1 MPLGPD
7 LVVDLLLGLYLG
19 VLTAVVPALVAWS
32 LGFTF
37 KYFTG
42 VSIPGFGV
50 LVFGVA
56 LAGIQGGL
64 LGLLDP
70 QFVTSPTALVS
81 ALVVMM
87 ATLYA
92 HAQGDRMG
100 AEFPRRLTLRRLRE
114 RGLSA
119 DAVER
124 VGRFGQ
130 VRVRVTGE
138 VGDVEGYP
146 SLSAELRATI
156 RDGEWTFPA
165 DLPLSE
171 IELRLEERL
180 RTEHGLAEVTASIDS
195 RGRATVSAAPPAGA
209 LSRRV
214 PKGRRA
220 VSVDALVPTGLAR
233 ADEVTVATPGGEVEG
248 TVLSAR
254 SGSDAAPATTPTA
267 PAPPA
272 GEDPESD
279 EPETAE
285 PSGTRPSTASGA
297 SARAT
302 GGDGRVTVAVP
313 PRDAEPLLRASSA
326 AVRVRARGTRR
337 EFELLSLL
345 RRDGKRV
352 RQVELAAGCA
362 LDGATL
368 GAAAPREAHGVAV
381 LAVRRD
387 GSWTVAPGGATGLA
401 AGDELYVVGSREALD
416 RFEDAVR
423 RSPETAAAPESDD
436 GDVTSKS
443 DGGGVVSEPTDAA
456 ASSGSADAAIAP
468 EATDEAVAREPD
480 DGEADR

>member
-1 MPLGPD
+1 MALGPAL
-7 LVVDLLLGLYLG
+7 LVEVLVGLYIG

-37 KYFTG
+37 RYFTG
-42 VSIPGFGV
+42 VTIPGFGV

-56 LAGIQGGL
+56 IAGVQGGL

-100 AEFPRRLTLRRLRE
+100 AEFPRRLTLRGLRE

-130 VRVRVTGE
+130 IRVRATGG

-146 SLSAELRATI
+146 PLPDDLRATI
-156 RDGEWTFPA
+156 RDGEWTLPA

-171 IELRLEERL
+171 LERRLEERL
-180 RTEHGLAEVTASIDS
+180 RTDYDLEAVTVGIDS
-195 RGRATVSAAPPAGA
+195 RGRATVSAAPPVGA

-214 PKGRRA
+214 PPGERA
-220 VSVDALVPTGLAR
+220 VSVETLVPTGLAR
-233 ADEVTVATPGGEVEG
+233 RDEVVISTSAGDVTG

-254 SGSDAAPATTPTA
+254 TGREGSTPTDSSATVESDSSAVADESDAA
-267 PAPPA
+267 
-272 GEDPESD
+272 
-279 EPETAE
+279 
-285 PSGTRPSTASGA
+285 SGTVPRLAA
-297 SARAT
+297 SASSAQAT

-313 PRDAEPLLRASSA
+313 RDDAETLLDAETRRIRA
-326 AVRVRARGTRR
+326 RARGTRR

-345 RRDGKRV
+345 RRDGKRFQRVEV
-352 RQVELAAGCA
+352 RNDGP

-368 GAAAPREAHGVAV
+368 GEVALRETYGVAV
-381 LAVRRD
+381 LALRH
-387 GSWTVAPGGATGLA
+387 GGEWAVAPRGTIRLAGGDLLFAV
-401 AGDELYVVGSREALD
+401 GDRDALD
-416 RFEDAVR
+416 RFTE
-423 RSPETAAAPESDD
+423 
-436 GDVTSKS
+436 
-443 DGGGVVSEPTDAA
+443 
-456 ASSGSADAAIAP
+456 
-468 EATDEAVAREPD
+468 VA
-480 DGEADR
+480 G

>member
-1 MPLGPD
+1 MALGPA
-7 LVVDLLLGLYLG
+7 LLVDLLVGLYIGIL
-19 VLTAVVPALVAWS
+19 ASVVPALVAWS

-42 VSIPGFGV
+42 VTIPGFGV
-50 LVFGVA
+50 LVFGIA
-56 LAGIQGGL
+56 IAGIQGGL

-100 AEFPRRLTLRRLRE
+100 AEFPRRLTLRGLRE

-130 VRVRVTGE
+130 IRVRPAGE

-146 SLSAELRATI
+146 PLPDDLRATI
-156 RDGEWTFPA
+156 RNGEWTFPA

-171 IELRLEERL
+171 LETRLADRL
-180 RTEHGLAEVTASIDS
+180 RTDYDLAEVTVGIDS
-195 RGRATVSAAPPAGA
+195 RGRATVSAAPPVGA

-214 PKGRRA
+214 PAGQRA
-220 VSVDALVPTGLAR
+220 VSVEALVPTGLAR
-233 ADEVTVATPGGEVEG
+233 KDEVALSTPEGDVTG

-254 SGSDAAPATTPTA
+254 SGTDGSTPVGGGSEAEPPADSGRAADADDPPARPTA
-267 PAPPA
+267 SRSA
-272 GEDPESD
+272 GQ
-279 EPETAE
+279 
-285 PSGTRPSTASGA
+285 
-297 SARAT
+297 AT

-313 PRDAEPLLRASSA
+313 RRDAETLLGTESA
-326 AVRVRARGTRR
+326 QIRVRARGTRR

-345 RRDGKRV
+345 RRDGKRI
-352 RQVELAAGCA
+352 RRVELGSGGP

-368 GAAAPREAHGVAV
+368 GAAALRETHGVAL
-381 LAVRRD
+381 LALRR
-387 GSWTVAPGGATGLA
+387 GGEWTVAPRGTTGLA
-401 AGDELYVVGSREALD
+401 GGDLLYVVGDRGALD
-416 RFEDAVR
+416 RFAE
-423 RSPETAAAPESDD
+423 
-436 GDVTSKS
+436 
-443 DGGGVVSEPTDAA
+443 
-456 ASSGSADAAIAP
+456 
-468 EATDEAVAREPD
+468 VA
-480 DGEADR
+480 G

>member
-42 VSIPGFGV
+42 VTIPGFGV

-100 AEFPRRLTLRRLRE
+100 AELPRRFTFRGLRE

-124 VGRFGQ
+124 VGRFGR

-146 SLSAELRATI
+146 SLSPELRATI
-156 RDGEWTFPA
+156 REGEWTFPA

-171 IELRLEERL
+171 LERRLEERL
-180 RTEHGLAEVTASIDS
+180 RTEHDLEEVTASIDPK
-195 RGRATVSAAPPAGA
+195 GRATVSAAPPAGA

-214 PKGRRA
+214 PQGRRA

-233 ADEVTVATPGGEVEG
+233 ADEVTVATPAGEVEG

-254 SGSDAAPATTPTA
+254 SGPAGESPAATPTA
-267 PAPPA
+267 PADA
-272 GEDPESD
+272 DATGEGAATDPE
-279 EPETAE
+279 P
-285 PSGTRPSTASGA
+285 PVRRPSTATG
-297 SARAT
+297 AT
-302 GGDGRVTVAVP
+302 GGDGRATVAVAR
-313 PRDAEPLLRASSA
+313 RDAATLLRAASA

-352 RQVELAAGCA
+352 RRIELPAGSP
-362 LDGATL
+362 LDGASL
-368 GAAAPREAHGVAV
+368 GAAAPREAYGVAV

-387 GSWTVAPGGATGLA
+387 GSWTVAPRGATDLA
-401 AGDELYVVGSREALD
+401 AGDLLYVVGSRAALD
-416 RFEDAVR
+416 RFEEAVGRSAGGDDAAEDADPAATASDR
-423 RSPETAAAPESDD
+423 RAAPETDD
-436 GDVTSKS
+436 
-443 DGGGVVSEPTDAA
+443 
-456 ASSGSADAAIAP
+456 
-468 EATDEAVAREPD
+468 R
-480 DGEADR
+480 EADR

>member
-1 MPLGPD
+1 MALGSA
-7 LVVDLLLGLYLG
+7 LLIDLLVGLYIGILS
-19 VLTAVVPALVAWS
+19 AVVPALVAWS

-42 VSIPGFGV
+42 VTIPGFGV
-50 LVFGVA
+50 LVFGIA
-56 LAGIQGGL
+56 IAGIQGGL

-70 QFVTSPTALVS
+70 QFVTSPSALVS

-100 AEFPRRLTLRRLRE
+100 AEFPRRLTLRGLRE

-130 VRVRVTGE
+130 IRVRTTGE

-146 SLSAELRATI
+146 PLPDDLRETI

-171 IELRLEERL
+171 LERRLEDRL
-180 RTEHGLAEVTASIDS
+180 RTDYDLAAVAVALDS
-195 RGRATVSAAPPAGA
+195 RGQATVSAAPPTGA

-214 PKGRRA
+214 PPGERA
-220 VSVDALVPTGLAR
+220 VSVEALVPSGLAR
-233 ADEVTVATPGGEVEG
+233 KDEVTVSTPAGDVTG

-254 SGSDAAPATTPTA
+254 TDGSGSVPVSGGSAGSDSSKSADESVRSDDAAASRPTVSA
-267 PAPPA
+267 
-272 GEDPESD
+272 S
-279 EPETAE
+279 
-285 PSGTRPSTASGA
+285 SGQ
-297 SARAT
+297 AT

-313 PRDAEPLLRASSA
+313 RREARTLLGTESAE
-326 AVRVRARGTRR
+326 VRVRARGTHR

-352 RQVELAAGCA
+352 QRVELRSGSQ

-368 GAAAPREAHGVAV
+368 GAADLRERYGVAV
-381 LAVRRD
+381 IALRRGD
-387 GSWTVAPGGATGLA
+387 EWTVAPRGTARLA
-401 AGDELYVVGSREALD
+401 VGDLLYVVGNRDALD
-416 RFEDAVR
+416 RF
-423 RSPETAAAPESDD
+423 
-436 GDVTSKS
+436 G
-443 DGGGVVSEPTDAA
+443 
-456 ASSGSADAAIAP
+456 
-468 EATDEAVAREPD
+468 EAVQ
-480 DGEADR
+480 

>member
-1 MPLGPD
+1 MAPGLA
-7 LVVDLLLGLYLG
+7 LVVDLLVGLYVG

-42 VSIPGFGV
+42 VTIPGFGV

-56 LAGIQGGL
+56 IAGVQGGL

-70 QFVTSPTALVS
+70 QFITSPPALVS

-100 AEFPRRLTLRRLRE
+100 AEFPRRLTLRGLRE

-119 DAVER
+119 DAIER

-130 VRVRVTGE
+130 IRVRTTGE

-146 SLSAELRATI
+146 PLPDDLRATI

-171 IELRLEERL
+171 LETRLSDRL
-180 RTEHGLAEVTASIDS
+180 RTDYDLAAVAVSIDP
-195 RGRATVSAAPPAGA
+195 RGRATVSAAPPVGA

-214 PKGRRA
+214 PAGKRA
-220 VSVDALVPTGLAR
+220 VSVETLVPTGLAR
-233 ADEVTVATPGGEVEG
+233 KDEVTISTPRGDVTG

-254 SGSDAAPATTPTA
+254 TDATGSTPVGTASSAAAEETPDS
-267 PAPPA
+267 
-272 GEDPESD
+272 GEDA
-279 EPETAE
+279 TA
-285 PSGTRPSTASGA
+285 RPRVA
-297 SARAT
+297 SASAGQTT

-313 PRDAEPLLRASSA
+313 RRDAETLVGADETA
-326 AVRVRARGTRR
+326 IRVLARGTRR

-352 RQVELAAGCA
+352 RRVELATGGP

-368 GAAAPREAHGVAV
+368 GETTLRETYGVAV
-381 LAVRRD
+381 LALRRGD
-387 GSWTVAPGGATGLA
+387 DWTVAPRGGTRLA
-401 AGDELYVVGSREALD
+401 GGDLLFVVGDRGSLD
-416 RFEDAVR
+416 PFEEV
-423 RSPETAAAPESDD
+423 AA
-436 GDVTSKS
+436 
-443 DGGGVVSEPTDAA
+443 
-456 ASSGSADAAIAP
+456 
-468 EATDEAVAREPD
+468 
-480 DGEADR
+480 

>member
-1 MPLGPD
+1 MLLVPD
-7 LVVDLLLGLYLG
+7 LLVELLLGIYIG

-42 VSIPGFGV
+42 VTIPGFGV

-56 LAGIQGGL
+56 IAGIQGGL

-70 QFVTSPTALVS
+70 QFVASPTALVS

-92 HAQGDRMG
+92 HSQGDKMG
-100 AEFPRRLTLRRLRE
+100 AEFPRRFTVRGLRE

-130 VRVRVTGE
+130 VRVRVAGE

-146 SLSAELRATI
+146 PLTDDLRATL

-171 IELRLEERL
+171 LELRLEERL
-180 RTEHGLAEVTASIDS
+180 RTDHDLAEVSASIDS

-214 PKGRRA
+214 PKGQRA

-233 ADEVTVATPGGEVEG
+233 NDEVTVSTAEATVDG

-254 SGSDAAPATTPTA
+254 SGETASAPPTSRPAAPDDESDEDPDASVASVTPTA
-267 PAPPA
+267 SA
-272 GEDPESD
+272 G
-279 EPETAE
+279 
-285 PSGTRPSTASGA
+285 G
-297 SARAT
+297 ARAT
-302 GGDGRVTVAVP
+302 GGDGRVTLAVSR
-313 PRDAEPLLRASSA
+313 RDAETLLGTASA
-326 AVRVRARGTRR
+326 DLRVRARGTRR

-345 RRDGKRV
+345 RRDGKRIQ
-352 RQVELAAGCA
+352 RIELAAGGP
-362 LDGATL
+362 LDGVTL
-368 GAAAPREAHGVAV
+368 GGAALRERWSVAV
-381 LAVRRD
+381 LAVRR
-387 GSWTVAPGGATGLA
+387 GGTWTVAPRGTTGLA

-416 RFEDAVR
+416 RFEEVGRSPTATEAGRSSGDAATGR
-423 RSPETAAAPESDD
+423 RS
-436 GDVTSKS
+436 GD
-443 DGGGVVSEPTDAA
+443 SE
-456 ASSGSADAAIAP
+456 
-468 EATDEAVAREPD
+468 VNR
-480 DGEADR
+480 

>member
-1 MPLGPD
+1 MALGAA
-7 LVVDLLLGLYLG
+7 LLIDLLVGLYVG

-42 VSIPGFGV
+42 VTIPGFGV

-56 LAGIQGGL
+56 IAGVQGGL

-70 QFVTSPTALVS
+70 QFVTSPPALVS

-100 AEFPRRLTLRRLRE
+100 AEFPRRLTLSGLRE

-119 DAVER
+119 DAIER

-130 VRVRVTGE
+130 IRIRTVGE

-146 SLSAELRATI
+146 PLPDDLRTTI
-156 RDGEWTFPA
+156 RDGEWTLPA

-171 IELRLEERL
+171 LETRLSDRL
-180 RTEHGLAEVTASIDS
+180 RTDYDLAAVTVSIDS
-195 RGRATVSAAPPAGA
+195 RGRATVNAAPPVGA

-214 PKGRRA
+214 PAGERA
-220 VSVDALVPTGLAR
+220 VSVETLVPTGLAR
-233 ADEVTVATPGGEVEG
+233 TDEVTVSTPRRDVTG

-254 SGSDAAPATTPTA
+254 SGSSGAAGSSRAATPTSS
-267 PAPPA
+267 A
-272 GEDPESD
+272 GDATDARPDGRASDGRTTDATGSDP
-279 EPETAE
+279 
-285 PSGTRPSTASGA
+285 TRSHSGA
-297 SARAT
+297 SAAAGQAT

-313 PRDAEPLLRASSA
+313 RREAETLLGVEEAE
-326 AVRVRARGTRR
+326 VRVRARGTRR

-352 RQVELAAGCA
+352 RRVELAADGP
-362 LDGATL
+362 LDGAAL
-368 GAAAPREAHGVAV
+368 GETNLREAYGVAV
-381 LAVRRD
+381 LGLRRGD
-387 GSWTVAPGGATGLA
+387 EWTVAPRGATRLA
-401 AGDELYVVGSREALD
+401 GGDLLFVVGDRAALD
-416 RFEDAVR
+416 RFAEV
-423 RSPETAAAPESDD
+423 AA
-436 GDVTSKS
+436 
-443 DGGGVVSEPTDAA
+443 
-456 ASSGSADAAIAP
+456 
-468 EATDEAVAREPD
+468 
-480 DGEADR
+480 